1 MDDIFWK
8 LDETNDITFKVSISS
23 SEPLNQSPKIRLVCE
38 GPEMSFSFPGKFNG
52 LNEVEVTI
60 PPMQGRIMEGK
71 YHTKL
76 ETILD
81 DKYFVPLQFDA
92 VFEMSTKVMAEI
104 VTKKDVKNSHNLN
117 KIEASIIET
126 KENSKRKII
135 IEPEE
140 KQKII
145 VPTKNIEKTREIY
158 DSKSKIKSLKERFKS
173 L

>member
-1 MDDIFWK
+1 VCSSD
-8 LDETNDITFKVSISS
+8 LSS

-38 GPEMSFSFPGKFNG
+38 GPELSFSFPGKFNG

-60 PPMQGRIMEGK
+60 PPMQGRITEGK

-104 VTKKDVKNSHNLN
+104 VTKKDIKNNHSN

-126 KENSKRKII
+126 KEISKRKISNLM
-135 IEPEE
+135 PEE

-145 VPTKNIEKTREIY
+145 SAPKVIENPKESH
-158 DSKSKIKSLKERFKS
+158 DSKSKIRSLKERFKS